1 MLKKQYLKNKPLCKV
16 TFSLP
21 IDAAPDAIEV
31 KLLGDFNGWNPA
43 QGIVM
48 HRNDAAY
55 TTVLELETGR
65 QYAFRYLIDNSMWE
79 NDWEADEY
87 VPTPFGVYNSIVI
100 LEEVALEKPAAKEA
114 PAKAAAPK
122 KAKAP
127 AKKAKAE
134 QDDLTKIEGIGPKIA
149 GILADNGLS
158 TFAELSKAKPKAI
171 KAILEAAGNR
181 YKMHDPATW
190 PEQAKLAAK
199 GDWNQ
204 LAKWQDELKGGRKA

>member
-43 QGIVM
+43 QGTVM
-48 HRNDAAY
+48 QRNAAAY
-55 TTVLELETGR
+55 TAVLELETGR
-65 QYAFRYLIDNSMWE
+65 QYAFRYLID
-79 NDWEADEY
+79 DWEADEY

-100 LEEVALEKPAAKEA
+100 LEEAALEKPVTKET

-122 KAKAP
+122 KTKTP
-127 AKKAKAE
+127 AKQAKAE
-134 QDDLTKIEGIGPKIA
+134 QDDLTQIEGIGPKIA

-171 KAILEAAGNR
+171 KAMLEAAGNR

-199 GDWNQ
+199 GDWAQ